1 MSQILITMTVYR
13 RNLKEKRRE
22 KKLWPGLGN
31 TKFNKSIQESH
42 IAQLSSRESKAN
54 NSTAKSVYF
63 SAARNISQLGR

>member
-1 MSQILITMTVYR
+1 MSQILINMIVYW

-22 KKLWPGLGN
+22 KKLWPRLGD
-31 TKFNKSIQESH
+31 TEFNKSIQESH

-54 NSTAKSVYF
+54 NNAAKSVYF